1 MLSPALKKSKTF
13 LIKKMKKKALI
24 VGVYGQDGS
33 YLAELLIKKKYFVYG
48 IVNKVKKK
56 ISNTNRNLKIINI
69 SINNYA
75 QVSNLI
81 RKIKPHEIY
90 HLGSK
95 SFVNYDFDSEFFNL
109 NPSINGTNFLLAAI
123 KEFSPKSKFYFAASS
138 EIFGNPKKSPQNE
151 NTQFNP
157 RSAYGISK
165 LAGYH
170 LTKNYREAHG
180 LFACSGILYNH
191 ESPRRGDFFV
201 TKKIAKAVARIKKG
215 LDKKIYLGNINAKRD
230 WGYSKDYVKYMW
242 KSLQLKKPQDFVLGT
257 GKLHSVKDFLKI
269 AFKRVGLNYQKY
281 LVIDKKYYRNEN
293 KINLVADNSVA
304 KKKLKF
310 KPSKSFK
317 EMVHEMVDFELEK
330 LNNN

>member
-1 MLSPALKKSKTF
+1 LLSPALKKSKTF

-48 IVNKVKKK
+48 IVKKVKKK

-75 QVSNLI
+75 QISNLI

-95 SFVNYDFDSEFFNL
+95 SFINYDFDSEFFNL

-201 TKKIAKAVARIKKG
+201 TKKIAKVVARIKKG

-269 AFKRVGLNYQKY
+269 AFERVSLNYQKY
-281 LVIDKKYYRNEN
+281 LLIDKKYYRKEN
-293 KINLVADNSVA
+293 KISLVADNYFA
-304 KKKLKF
+304 KKNLNSNRLSRLKKLF
-310 KPSKSFK
+310 
-317 EMVHEMVDFELEK
+317 MRW
-330 LNNN
+330 

>member
-1 MLSPALKKSKTF
+1 
-13 LIKKMKKKALI
+13 MKKKAVI
-24 VGVYGQDGS
+24 IGVYGQDGT

-48 IVNKVKKK
+48 IANKKK
-56 ISNTNRNLKIINI
+56 RNLFKNHNKYFKILPTT
-69 SINNYA
+69 INNY
-75 QVSNLI
+75 SSI
-81 RKIKPHEIY
+81 SKIIKKIKPDEIY
-90 HLGSK
+90 HLGSQ
-95 SFVNYDFDSEFFNL
+95 SFINYDFDSEFFNL
-109 NPSINGTNFLLAAI
+109 NPSINGTNFLLTAI
-123 KEFSPKSKFYFAASS
+123 KEFSSKSKFYFAASS

-180 LFACSGILYNH
+180 LYACSGILYNH
-191 ESPRRGDFFV
+191 ESSRRGDFFV
-201 TKKIAKAVARIKKG
+201 TKKIAKTAARIKKG
-215 LDKKIYLGNINAKRD
+215 LDKKIHLGNINAKRD

-242 KSLQLKKPQDFVLGT
+242 KSLQLRKPQDFVLGT

-269 AFKRVGLNYQKY
+269 AFERVGLNYQKY
-281 LVIDKKYYRNEN
+281 LVIDKKYYRKEN

-310 KPSKSFK
+310 KPTKSFK
-317 EMVHEMVDFELEK
+317 EIVHEMVDFELEK

>member
-56 ISNTNRNLKIINI
+56 ISSTNRNLKIINI

-75 QVSNLI
+75 QISNLI

-95 SFVNYDFDSEFFNL
+95 SFINYDFDTEFFNL
-109 NPSINGTNFLLAAI
+109 NPSINGTNFLLTAI
-123 KEFSPKSKFYFAASS
+123 KEFSPNSKFYFAASS

-180 LFACSGILYNH
+180 LFVCSGILYNH

-201 TKKIAKAVARIKKG
+201 TKKIAKAAARIKKG
-215 LDKKIYLGNINAKRD
+215 LDKKIYLGNIDAKRD

-242 KSLQLKKPQDFVLGT
+242 KSLQLKKPEDFVLGT

-269 AFKRVGLNYQKY
+269 AFERVGLNYQKY
-281 LVIDKKYYRNEN
+281 LVIDKKYYRKEN

-310 KPSKSFK
+310 KVSKSFK

>member
-1 MLSPALKKSKTF
+1 
-13 LIKKMKKKALI
+13 MKKRAII
-24 VGVYGQDGS
+24 VGVNGQDGS
-33 YLAELLIKKKYFVYG
+33 YLAELLIKKQYFVYG
-48 IVNKVKKK
+48 IVNKVKEKK
-56 ISNTNRNLKIINI
+56 SGDTSRNLKIINI
-69 SINNYA
+69 SINNYT
-75 QVSNLI
+75 QISNLI
-81 RKIKPHEIY
+81 KKIKPHEIY

-95 SFVNYDFDSEFFNL
+95 SFINYDFDSEFFNL
-109 NPSINGTNFLLAAI
+109 NPSINGTNFLLTAI

-201 TKKIAKAVARIKKG
+201 TKKIAKAAVRIKKG

-242 KSLQLKKPQDFVLGT
+242 KSLQLNKPQDFVLGT

-269 AFKRVGLNYQKY
+269 AFERIGLNYQKY
-281 LVIDKKYYRNEN
+281 LVIDKKYYRKEN
-293 KINLVADNSVA
+293 KTNLVADNSVA

-317 EMVHEMVDFELEK
+317 EIVHEMVDFELEK

>member
-1 MLSPALKKSKTF
+1 
-13 LIKKMKKKALI
+13 MKKKAII

-33 YLAELLIKKKYFVYG
+33 YLAELLIKKKYYVYG
-48 IVNKVKKK
+48 IVNKVKEKK
-56 ISNTNRNLKIINI
+56 FGNTNRNLKIINI
-69 SINNYA
+69 SINNYT
-75 QVSNLI
+75 QISNLI
-81 RKIKPHEIY
+81 KKIKPHEIY

-95 SFVNYDFDSEFFNL
+95 SFINYDFDSEFFNL
-109 NPSINGTNFLLAAI
+109 NPSINGTNFLLTAI

-151 NTQFNP
+151 YTQFNP

-201 TKKIAKAVARIKKG
+201 TKKITKAAARIKKG

-230 WGYSKDYVKYMW
+230 WGYSKDYVKYIW
-242 KSLQLKKPQDFVLGT
+242 KSLQLSKPQDFVLGT

-269 AFKRVGLNYQKY
+269 AFERVGLNYQKY
-281 LVIDKKYYRNEN
+281 LAIDKKYYRKEN
-293 KINLVADNSVA
+293 KIYLVADNSVA

-310 KPSKSFK
+310 KPSKTFK
-317 EMVHEMVDFELEK
+317 EMVHEMVDFELGK

>member
-1 MLSPALKKSKTF
+1 
-13 LIKKMKKKALI
+13 MKKKAVI
-24 VGVYGQDGS
+24 IGVYGQDGS

-48 IVNKVKKK
+48 IANKKK
-56 ISNTNRNLKIINI
+56 RNLFKNHNKYFKILPTT
-69 SINNYA
+69 INNY
-75 QVSNLI
+75 SSI
-81 RKIKPHEIY
+81 SKIIKKIKPDEIY
-90 HLGSK
+90 HLGSQ
-95 SFVNYDFDSEFFNL
+95 SFINYDFDSEFFNL
-109 NPSINGTNFLLAAI
+109 NPSINGTNFLLTAI
-123 KEFSPKSKFYFAASS
+123 KEFSSKSKFYFAASS

-180 LFACSGILYNH
+180 LYACSGILYNH
-191 ESPRRGDFFV
+191 ESSRRGNFFV
-201 TKKIAKAVARIKKG
+201 TKKIAKTAARIKKG
-215 LDKKIYLGNINAKRD
+215 LDKKIHLGNINAKRD

-242 KSLQLKKPQDFVLGT
+242 KSLQLRKPQDFVLGT

-269 AFKRVGLNYQKY
+269 AFERVGLNYQKY
-281 LVIDKKYYRNEN
+281 LVIDKKYYRKEN

-310 KPSKSFK
+310 KPTKSFK
-317 EMVHEMVDFELEK
+317 EIVHEMVDFELEK

>member
-1 MLSPALKKSKTF
+1 
-13 LIKKMKKKALI
+13 MKKRAII
-24 VGVYGQDGS
+24 VGVNGQDGS
-33 YLAELLIKKKYFVYG
+33 YLAELLIKKQYFVYG
-48 IVNKVKKK
+48 IVNKVKEKK
-56 ISNTNRNLKIINI
+56 SGDTSRNLKIINI

-75 QVSNLI
+75 QISNLI

-95 SFVNYDFDSEFFNL
+95 SFINYDFDTEFFNL
-109 NPSINGTNFLLAAI
+109 NPSINGTNFLLTAI
-123 KEFSPKSKFYFAASS
+123 KEFSPNSKFYFAASS

-201 TKKIAKAVARIKKG
+201 TKKIAKAAVRIKKG

-242 KSLQLKKPQDFVLGT
+242 KSLQLNKPQDFVLGT

-269 AFKRVGLNYQKY
+269 AFERIGLNYQKY
-281 LVIDKKYYRNEN
+281 LVIDKKYYRKEN
-293 KINLVADNSVA
+293 KTNLVADNSVA

-317 EMVHEMVDFELEK
+317 EIVHEMVDFELEK

>member
-1 MLSPALKKSKTF
+1 
-13 LIKKMKKKALI
+13 MKKKALI

>member
-1 MLSPALKKSKTF
+1 
-13 LIKKMKKKALI
+13 MKKKALI

-48 IVNKVKKK
+48 IVNKIKEKKFG
-56 ISNTNRNLKIINI
+56 NTNKNLKIINI
-69 SINNYA
+69 SINNYKKI
-75 QVSNLI
+75 SNLI
-81 RKIKPHEIY
+81 KKIKPHEIY

-95 SFVNYDFDSEFFNL
+95 SFINYDFDSEFFNL
-109 NPSINGTNFLLAAI
+109 NPSINGTNFLLTAI

-138 EIFGNPKKSPQNE
+138 EIFGNPKKAPQNE

-170 LTKNYREAHG
+170 LTKNYWEVYG

-201 TKKIAKAVARIKKG
+201 TKKIAKTAARIKKG

-242 KSLQLKKPQDFVLGT
+242 KSLQLSKPQDFVLGT

-269 AFKRVGLNYQKY
+269 AFERVGLNYQKY
-281 LVIDKKYYRNEN
+281 LVIDKKYYRKEN

-330 LNNN
+330 LNKN